1 MQAIFSTGSCQLPI
15 IRQAGGIWY
24 PSLPV
29 PLKPIDAIPAGRADA
44 PAKASPRHRII
55 RRIFH
60 CVVRELTT
68 ISTNPIFRLFG
79 GVLILTSHEPLAE
92 MLLRGVVVFVCLRAT
107 MHVYTTV
114 HRGLILAFSN
124 LKKELGRVWSM
135 VVRKNRAYVEDVE

>member
-29 PLKPIDAIPAGRADA
+29 PLKPINAITADRADA
-44 PAKASPRHRII
+44 PAKASPGHRII
-55 RRIFH
+55 RRIFL

-107 MHVYTTV
+107 MHVYPTV

-135 VVRKNRAYVEDVE
+135 VVRKNRAHVEDVE